1 MEKLW
6 QLTLMLFVS
15 LLLRFDHHYKKN
27 MISGTNLG
35 HIITVLSTFANSLS
49 KGMPEK
55 QLV

>member
-6 QLTLMLFVS
+6 QLTLMFVS

-27 MISGTNLG
+27 MISGTILG